1 MSAAN
6 HLKEG
11 FRRDLDGL
19 FSMYDS
25 FVYKLEYGERDRFYI
40 ICVVFDPDGALSRMD
55 IGRVN
60 ESPSAMVL
68 SSIRWSQYDSDN
80 DLYELNRKY
89 SINPSVKCIQFE
101 VTNSHYEII
110 DVK

>member
-1 MSAAN
+1 MSAAY

-19 FSMYDS
+19 FSMYDR
-25 FVYKLEYGERDRFYI
+25 FVDKIDSGEKDQFYI
-40 ICVVFDPDGALSRMD
+40 ICVVFDPDGAVSKSD

-60 ESPSAMVL
+60 ESPSGMVL
-68 SSIRWSQYDSDN
+68 SSVRWSQYDSDN

-89 SINPSVKCIQFE
+89 SINPSVKCMQFK
-101 VTNSHYEII
+101 VTDSYYEII
-110 DVK
+110 NIN